1 LYDSPV
7 RATDDRTYGQGR
19 EMNQQATDTGRSGK
33 AAGLALSNLGRVRVG
48 DRLPSSTRPTT
59 PEETLDA

>member
-1 LYDSPV
+1 
-7 RATDDRTYGQGR
+7 
-19 EMNQQATDTGRSGK
+19 MNQQATDTGRSGK